1 MSSGLQLLNFQK
13 NANRVLAKLGNEALA
28 SSLLVEL
35 KHHFQRVLQ
44 DL

>member
-1 MSSGLQLLNFQK
+1 MVSTGHKILEPNI
-13 NANRVLAKLGNEALA
+13 NRILAKLGNEALV

-44 DL
+44 DI